1 MKPLKMLIVAT
12 AFSVL
17 GAGAAIAQTPPAG
30 QPAPVKPSPPP
41 QTPPAGQPPA
51 APAKPPAAQTPPA
64 PQAPL
69 PFPEGAKIAYV
80 NIQAIASL
88 SVEGKAATG
97 KLEEFKKKKT
107 AEISEK
113 TKGVTAMQTKLQ
125 QGGSVMSE
133 QARAQLEKEIEKAQR
148 DLQFVQQDANTEM
161 QDLTQQLQAEFQQ
174 KLNPVIEQIATEKGL
189 HMVLS
194 ITDSGAI
201 WANRGLDLSDEVI
214 KRFDAIK
221 TAPAKK

>member
-12 AFSVL
+12 AFTVL

-30 QPAPVKPSPPP
+30 QPAPAKPSTP
-41 QTPPAGQPPA
+41 QTPPPGQPP

-107 AEISEK
+107 AEIAEK
-113 TKGVTAMQTKLQ
+113 TKSVTAMQTKLQ
-125 QGGSVMSE
+125 QGGSVLSE
-133 QARAQLEKEIEKAQR
+133 QARGQLEKEIEKAQR

-161 QDLTQQLQAEFQQ
+161 QDLTQQLQGEFQQ
-174 KLNPVIEQIATEKGL
+174 RLNPVIEQIATEKGL

-201 WANRGLDLSDEVI
+201 WANRGLDISDEVI
-214 KRFDAIK
+214 KRFDATK

>member
-17 GAGAAIAQTPPAG
+17 GVGAAIAQTPPAG
-30 QPAPVKPSPPP
+30 QPAPAKPSTP
-41 QTPPAGQPPA
+41 QTPPPGQPP

-107 AEISEK
+107 AEIAEK
-113 TKGVTAMQTKLQ
+113 TKSVTAMQTKLQ

-133 QARAQLEKEIEKAQR
+133 QARGQLEKEVEKAQR

-161 QDLTQQLQAEFQQ
+161 QELTQQLQGEFQQ
-174 KLNPVIEQIATEKGL
+174 RLNPVIEQIATEKGL

-201 WANRGLDLSDEVI
+201 WANRGLDISDEVI
-214 KRFDAIK
+214 KRFDATK
-221 TAPAKK
+221 AAPAKK